1 MLGLISKVRDKGQW
15 AVRWKNYSEEIE
27 GIILRSWDFK
37 NNWIL
42 MMMSNMDL
50 QEDKTVL
57 AYIKDIKDRNNIIYL
72 ISFSDSEKKRIIFDF
87 QITSPRQFS
96 ILSQRQEDIK
106 TNRYTTSVT

>member
-1 MLGLISKVRDKGQW
+1 MSSKMEKLFWRNRGDHTK
-15 AVRWKNYSEEIE
+15 E
-27 GIILRSWDFK
+27 LRFK

-72 ISFSDSEKKRIIFDF
+72 ISCSDSEKKRIIFDS
-87 QITSPRQFS
+87 QITPPQA
-96 ILSQRQEDIK
+96 I
-106 TNRYTTSVT
+106 

>member
-15 AVRWKNYSEEIE
+15 AVGWKNYSEEIE

-57 AYIKDIKDRNNIIYL
+57 VYIKDIKDRNNLCL
-72 ISFSDSEKKRIIFDF
+72 ISCSESEKKKRIIFDS
-87 QITSPRQFS
+87 QITPPQA
-96 ILSQRQEDIK
+96 I
-106 TNRYTTSVT
+106 